1 MGLAS
6 TRFAIR
12 APSVLFASGK
22 NPKQVQMCL
31 GRSDPGFT
39 LRTYVHLIDDGLGDA
54 DFLDGSVEL
63 IAFPAG

>member
-1 MGLAS
+1 
-6 TRFAIR
+6 
-12 APSVLFASGK
+12 
-22 NPKQVQMCL
+22 MCL

-54 DFLDGSVEL
+54 DFLDGNVEL